1 MMDEQPKLFIAGHR
15 GMVGGAT
22 ERAARNRGYSDIV
35 TRTRSELPLDDK
47 ASVDQFFAEQRPDW
61 VILAAA
67 KVGGIVANDEQP
79 ADFIRENIMIATNVI
94 DAAWRN
100 GATRLL
106 FLGSSCIYPR
116 EAEQPISETSLLTGP
131 LEPTNS
137 AYAVAKIAGKE
148 MCDAYRKQHGF
159 DAFTV
164 MPSNVY
170 GIGDNFHPDHSHVAA
185 GLMRRLHAAK
195 VEGYEE
201 VAIWGTGKPL
211 REFIFSE
218 DIGDACLFLMENYRE
233 GGMINAGS
241 GEEVSIA
248 ELAAMIRDVVGYEG
262 RLTFDPSK
270 PDGTPR
276 KIMDNSRIKAMGWEP
291 STQLREGLAHMYD
304 WFLEHI
310 ADAKGQT
317 A

>member
-1 MMDEQPKLFIAGHR
+1 
-15 GMVGGAT
+15 MVGGAI
-22 ERAARNRGYSDIV
+22 ERAARRRGYDDIV
-35 TRTRSELPLDDK
+35 KRTRSNLPLDE
-47 ASVDQFFAEQRPDW
+47 ASSVDAFFAEERPDW
-61 VILAAA
+61 VFLAAA
-67 KVGGIVANDEQP
+67 KVGGIIANDTQP
-79 ADFIRENIMIATNVI
+79 ADFIRENILIATNVI

-195 VEGYEE
+195 VEGAEE
-201 VAIWGTGKPL
+201 VAIWGTGTPL

-291 STQLREGLAHMYD
+291 STRLREGLAQMYD
-304 WFLEHI
+304 WHLEHI